1 MPIEN
6 NPDVPLDNKQLRMYD
21 AAGNFIRMSI
31 DEAIARQHNNW
42 KGWQCSAG
50 VRGLYIDYDG
60 NIWNANCSSAHRNS
74 TAHFDKV
81 IEEWRLHCLKVF
93 GPTPHIDWINE
104 NTENGWPLPEEDTKD
119 CDQLVHLRK
128 EWKKE
133 EIAFFGEDLSKKMV
147 HTKDAID
154 PTDSPWKWESTLE
167 DIPKNWGLLGNI
179 REGFDMPEE
188 YAVCPFNSCGCGAD
202 VILSKA
208 RNKQSMK
215 LLDVTNNGLEGTS
228 RVDGFT
234 DSIKDVS
241 AVEMNFPIPYQV
253 LWDLGRKCNY
263 SCSYCWPSVHS
274 NTEKFPSYEEVIRC
288 IDMIITNWSSNKSI
302 RWNFGGGEPTMH
314 PKFMDILKYLKSKNQ
329 WVLVTSNGARSNK
342 FWAEA
347 CQYMNSINMSAH
359 FASMDLYRGNEE
371 RFIEN
376 CKIIMDHHDKVDDDN
391 WLEIKL
397 MVPPGFLERAQKLR
411 DKILDIPQ
419 WHTPG
424 ANGRPKGSLSLVPI
438 RDLQD
443 SSSLVNYSDNEIGFF
458 KDQ

>member
-1 MPIEN
+1 
-6 NPDVPLDNKQLRMYD
+6 
-21 AAGNFIRMSI
+21 
-31 DEAIARQHNNW
+31 
-42 KGWQCSAG
+42 
-50 VRGLYIDYDG
+50 
-60 NIWNANCSSAHRNS
+60 
-74 TAHFDKV
+74 
-81 IEEWRLHCLKVF
+81 
-93 GPTPHIDWINE
+93 
-104 NTENGWPLPEEDTKD
+104 
-119 CDQLVHLRK
+119 
-128 EWKKE
+128 
-133 EIAFFGEDLSKKMV
+133 
-147 HTKDAID
+147 
-154 PTDSPWKWESTLE
+154 
-167 DIPKNWGLLGNI
+167 
-179 REGFDMPEE
+179 
-188 YAVCPFNSCGCGAD
+188 
-202 VILSKA
+202 
-208 RNKQSMK
+208 
-215 LLDVTNNGLEGTS
+215 
-228 RVDGFT
+228 
-234 DSIKDVS
+234 
-241 AVEMNFPIPYQV
+241 
-253 LWDLGRKCNY
+253 
-263 SCSYCWPSVHS
+263 
-274 NTEKFPSYEEVIRC
+274 
-288 IDMIITNWSSNKSI
+288 
-302 RWNFGGGEPTMH
+302 
-314 PKFMDILKYLKSKNQ
+314 MDILKYLKSKNQ